1 MTTKTTLTFASGVGT
16 ATGANFL
23 LESEAGKNLIDCGL
37 VQGSQFAE
45 EINKDDFPYDA
56 SSIKN
61 LFVTH
66 AHADHIGRIP
76 KLVRAGFRGTI
87 YSTPATKHLA
97 AVMLSDILVQIRRE
111 AGSQKV
117 EPIFNNEDI
126 DKALELWKEIPYHE
140 PTTIGDFVVTL
151 RDAGHILG
159 STMFEF
165 VKNGKKI
172 VFTGDLGNSPTPLL
186 PDTETITDADYMV
199 MESVY
204 GDRNHEPKS
213 ERREK
218 LKRVINDTIK
228 RGGTIVIPAFSL
240 ERTQVIL
247 YELNNLI
254 ENKEIQSIPVFLDS
268 PLAIKVTS
276 VYKSFSASF
285 NKAVQQEQSEGD
297 NIFEFPGLKFVRTT
311 EESRGIVRHAGS
323 KIIIAGSGMSTGGR
337 VIHHE
342 REFLNDPQSTILIV
356 GYQVAGS
363 LGRELQDGA
372 KSVQIEGKDISVK
385 AKIETILGYSSHKD
399 SDHLIEFVGNTAK
412 TLKCVWV
419 AMGEPKSS
427 LFLTQRLRDYLGVNA
442 VYPKVGE
449 TVVLDM

>member
-1 MTTKTTLTFASGVGT
+1 VT
-16 ATGANFL
+16 A
-23 LESEAGKNLIDCGL
+23 
-37 VQGSQFAE
+37 
-45 EINKDDFPYDA
+45 
-56 SSIKN
+56 
-61 LFVTH
+61 
-66 AHADHIGRIP
+66 
-76 KLVRAGFRGTI
+76 
-87 YSTPATKHLA
+87 
-97 AVMLSDILVQIRRE
+97 
-111 AGSQKV
+111 
-117 EPIFNNEDI
+117 
-126 DKALELWKEIPYHE
+126 
-140 PTTIGDFVVTL
+140 

-186 PDTETITDADYMV
+186 PDTEKITDAHYMV

-204 GDRNHEPKS
+204 GDRNHEPKTQ
-213 ERREK
+213 RRAK
-218 LKRVINDTIK
+218 LKRVITDTIK

-254 ENKEIQSIPVFLDS
+254 EEKEIPEIPVFLDS

-276 VYKSFSASF
+276 VYKSFTQSF
-285 NKAVQQEQSEGD
+285 NSTVQKEQAEGD
-297 NIFEFPGLKFVRTT
+297 NIFEFPGLKFVHSAD
-311 EESRGIVRHAGS
+311 ESKSISRHVGS

-337 VIHHE
+337 VIQHE
-342 REFLNDPQSTILIV
+342 RGYLNDPQSTILMV

-372 KSVQIEGKDISVK
+372 KSVRIEGQNIAVK

-399 SDHLIEFVGNTAK
+399 SDNLIEFVENTSK
-412 TLKCVWV
+412 TLKCVWI
-419 AMGEPKSS
+419 AMGETKSS

-449 TVVLDM
+449 TVTLDM

>member
-1 MTTKTTLTFASGVGT
+1 MKGKTTITFCSGVGT

-23 LESEAGKNLIDCGL
+23 LETEAGKNLVDCGL
-37 VQGSQFAE
+37 VQGSKFAE
-45 EINKDDFPYDA
+45 EINNNDFPYDPTA
-56 SSIKN
+56 IKN
-61 LFVTH
+61 LFITH

-76 KLVRAGFRGTI
+76 KLVRDGFRGVI
-87 YSTPATKHLA
+87 WSTPETKRLA
-97 AVMLSDILVQIRRE
+97 AVMLPDILTQMRRE
-111 AGSQKV
+111 AEQQNI
-117 EPIFNNEDI
+117 EPMYGNEDI
-126 DKALELWKEIPYHE
+126 DKALELWQEIPYHQ
-140 PTTIGDFVVTL
+140 TTTVADFAVTL

-186 PDTETITDADYMV
+186 PDTEIITDADYMV

-213 ERREK
+213 ERRAK
-218 LKRVINDTIK
+218 LKRVINETVK

-254 ENKEIQSIPVFLDS
+254 EEKEVQAIPVFLDS
-268 PLAIKVTS
+268 PLAIKVTG
-276 VYKSFSASF
+276 VYKSFTADF
-285 NKAVQQEQSEGD
+285 NKNVQAEQAGGD
-297 NIFEFPGLKFVRTT
+297 NIFQFPGLKFVRTAD
-311 EESRGIVRHAGS
+311 ESKDIVRHQGS

-342 REFLNDPQSTILIV
+342 REFLGDPQSTILMV

-372 KSVQIEGKDISVK
+372 KSVHIEGQEIAVR
-385 AKIETILGYSSHKD
+385 AHVETIFGYSSHKD
-399 SDHLIEFVGNTAK
+399 SDHLVEFVGNTAK
-412 TLKCVWV
+412 ALKCVWV

-442 VYPKVGE
+442 VYPKIGE
-449 TVVLDM
+449 TVTLEI

>member
-1 MTTKTTLTFASGVGT
+1 MTTGS
-16 ATGANFL
+16 NFL
-23 LESEAGKNLIDCGL
+23 LETEAGKNLIDCGL
-37 VQGSQFAE
+37 IQGDRLIE
-45 EINKDDFPYDA
+45 EINAKDFPYDA
-56 SSIKN
+56 ASINN

-66 AHADHIGRIP
+66 AHADHIGRIA
-76 KLVRAGFRGTI
+76 KLVREGFRGTI
-87 YSTPATKHLA
+87 WSTPETMALS
-97 AVMLSDILVQIRRE
+97 AVMLPDILVQMRRKASE
-111 AGSQKV
+111 QNI
-117 EPIFNNEDI
+117 EPMYSNEDI
-126 DKALELWKEIPYHE
+126 DKALELWKGVPYHQ
-140 PTTIGDFVVTL
+140 PTEIADFTVTL

-186 PDTETITDADYMV
+186 PDTEDITDADYVV

-204 GDRNHEPKS
+204 GDRNHEPQS
-213 ERREK
+213 ERKAK
-218 LKRVINDTIK
+218 LKRIVVDTIK
-228 RGGTIVIPAFSL
+228 RGGTLVIPAFSL

-254 ENKEIQSIPVFLDS
+254 EDKEVPAIPVFLDS
-268 PLAIKVTS
+268 PLAIKVTG
-276 VYKSFSASF
+276 VYKSFTASF
-285 NKAVQQEQSEGD
+285 NKTVLDEQAGGD
-297 NIFEFPGLKFVRTT
+297 NIFEFPGLKFVRTAD
-311 EESRGIVRHAGS
+311 ESRDISRHQGP

-342 REFLNDPQSTILIV
+342 REFLGDPQSTILMV
-356 GYQVAGS
+356 GYQVAGC

-372 KSVQIEGKDISVK
+372 KSVRIEGQDVEVK
-385 AKIETILGYSSHKD
+385 AHVETILGYSSHKD
-399 SDHLIEFVGNTAK
+399 SDHLIEFVANTAK

-427 LFLTQRLRDYLGVNA
+427 LFLTQRLRDYIGVNA

-449 TVVLDM
+449 TVTLDI

>member
-1 MTTKTTLTFASGVGT
+1 MTAKTTITFCSGVGT
-16 ATGANFL
+16 TTGANFL
-23 LESEAGKNLIDCGL
+23 LETEAGKNLIDCGL
-37 VQGSQFAE
+37 VQGSKFME
-45 EINKDDFPYDA
+45 EINRNVFPYDVT
-56 SSIKN
+56 SIKN
-61 LFVTH
+61 LFITH

-76 KLVRAGFRGTI
+76 KLVHDGFRGI
-87 YSTPATKHLA
+87 IWSTPETRALC
-97 AVMLSDILVQIRRE
+97 AVMLPDILVQMRRE
-111 AGSQKV
+111 SGEQNI
-117 EPIFNNEDI
+117 EPMYSNDDI
-126 DKALELWKEIPYHE
+126 DKAFELWKVIPYHQI
-140 PTTIGDFVVTL
+140 TTVDDFDITL
-151 RDAGHILG
+151 LDAGHILG

-186 PDTETITDADYMV
+186 RDTEIITDADYMV

-213 ERREK
+213 ERRAK
-218 LKRVINDTIK
+218 LKRVINETIK

-254 ENKEIQSIPVFLDS
+254 EEKEIPTIPVFLDS

-276 VYKSFSASF
+276 VYKSFSQDF
-285 NKAVQQEQSEGD
+285 NKAVQQEQREGD
-297 NIFEFPGLKFVRTT
+297 NIFEFPGLKFVRTA
-311 EESRGIVRHAGS
+311 EESKDIVRHQGS

-342 REFLNDPQSTILIV
+342 REFLGDPQSTILMI
-356 GYQVAGS
+356 GYQVAGC

-372 KSVQIEGKDISVK
+372 KSVHIEGQDVAVK
-385 AKIETILGYSSHKD
+385 ANVETILGYSSHKD
-399 SDHLIEFVGNTAK
+399 SDHLIEFVGNTAEK
-412 TLKCVWV
+412 LKCVWV

-427 LFLTQRLRDYLGVNA
+427 LFLTQRLRDYIGVNA

-449 TVVLDM
+449 TVTLDM

>member
-1 MTTKTTLTFASGVGT
+1 MSKTTITFESGVGT

-23 LESEAGKNLIDCGL
+23 LETEAGKNLIDCGL
-37 VQGSQFAE
+37 VQGSKFAE
-45 EINKDDFPYDA
+45 EINKNDFPYDA
-56 SSIKN
+56 LSIKN
-61 LFVTH
+61 LFITH

-76 KLVRAGFRGTI
+76 KLIKAGFSGTI
-87 YSTPATKHLA
+87 YSTPETRALS
-97 AVMLSDILVQIRRE
+97 AVMLPDILMQMRRE
-111 AGSQKV
+111 AGEQKV
-117 EPIFNNEDI
+117 EPMYGNEDV
-126 DKALELWKEIPYHE
+126 DRALQLWKEIPYHQT
-140 PTTIGDFVVTL
+140 TTIADFAVTL

-159 STMFEF
+159 STMYEF

-186 PDTETITDADYMV
+186 RDTEVITDADYMV

-204 GDRNHEPKS
+204 GDRNHEPQA
-213 ERREK
+213 ERQAK

-228 RGGTIVIPAFSL
+228 RGGTVVIPAFSL

-254 ENKEIQSIPVFLDS
+254 ENKEIPQIPVFLDS
-268 PLAIKVTS
+268 PLAIKVTG
-276 VYKSFSASF
+276 VYKNFTQDF
-285 NKAVQQEQSEGD
+285 NKTVQAEQTHGD
-297 NIFEFPGLKFVRTT
+297 NIFEFPGLKFIRTAD
-311 EESRGIVRHAGS
+311 ESKDIVRHAGS

-342 REFLNDPQSTILIV
+342 RNFLGDPQSTLLMV

-363 LGRELQDGA
+363 LGRELMDGA
-372 KSVQIEGKDISVK
+372 KTVKIEGQMIDVK
-385 AKIETILGYSSHKD
+385 ANVETILGYSSHKD
-399 SDHLIEFVGNTAK
+399 SDHLIEFVGNTSK

-419 AMGEPKSS
+419 AMGETKSS

-442 VYPKVGE
+442 VYPKIGE
-449 TVVLDM
+449 TVTLDM

>member
-1 MTTKTTLTFASGVGT
+1 MSKTTITFESGVGT

-23 LESEAGKNLIDCGL
+23 LETEAGKNLIDCGL
-37 VQGSQFAE
+37 IQGSHFAE
-45 EINKDDFPYDA
+45 EVNKKDFPYDVTT
-56 SSIKN
+56 INN
-61 LFVTH
+61 LFITH

-76 KLVRAGFRGTI
+76 KLVHDGFRGFI
-87 YSTPATKHLA
+87 YSTPETKHLA
-97 AVMLSDILVQIRRE
+97 AVMLPDILIQMRRE
-111 AGSQKV
+111 AGEQNT
-117 EPIFNNEDI
+117 EPMYSNEDI
-126 DKALELWKEIPYHE
+126 DMALDLWKEIPYHQS
-140 PTTIGDFVVTL
+140 TNISDFSVTL
-151 RDAGHILG
+151 LDAGHILG

-186 PDTETITDADYMV
+186 RDTETIIDADYMV

-204 GDRNHEPKS
+204 GDRNHEPQS
-213 ERREK
+213 ERLAK
-218 LKRVINDTIK
+218 LKRVINDTVK

-254 ENKEIQSIPVFLDS
+254 EEKEIPPVPVFLDS

-276 VYKSFSASF
+276 VYKSFTQDF
-285 NKAVQQEQSEGD
+285 NKTVQKEQSEGD
-297 NIFEFPGLKFVRTT
+297 NIFEFPGLKFVRTA
-311 EESRGIVRHAGS
+311 EESKDIVRHRGS

-342 REFLNDPQSTILIV
+342 REFLSDPQSTILMV

-363 LGRELQDGA
+363 LGRELQDGS
-372 KSVQIEGKDISVK
+372 KSVRIEGQMVQVN
-385 AKIETILGYSSHKD
+385 AHVETIFGYSSHKD

-442 VYPKVGE
+442 VYPKIRE
-449 TVVLDM
+449 TVTLDI

>member
-1 MTTKTTLTFASGVGT
+1 MSKTTITFESGVGT

-23 LESEAGKNLIDCGL
+23 LETEAGKNLIDCGL
-37 VQGSQFAE
+37 VQGSRFAE
-45 EINKDDFPYDA
+45 EINKNSFPYDVA
-56 SSIKN
+56 SIKN

-76 KLVRAGFRGTI
+76 KLVHDGFRGAI
-87 YSTPATKHLA
+87 YSTPETKRLS
-97 AVMLSDILVQIRRE
+97 AVMLPDILTQMRRE
-111 AGSQKV
+111 AGEQNI
-117 EPIFNNEDI
+117 EPMYGNEDI
-126 DKALELWKEIPYHE
+126 DKALELWKEIPYHQ
-140 PTTIGDFVVTL
+140 TTDVSDFAVTL

-186 PDTETITDADYMV
+186 RDTEVITDADYMV

-204 GDRNHEPKS
+204 GDRNHEPQS

-218 LKRVINDTIK
+218 LKRVINDTVR
-228 RGGTIVIPAFSL
+228 RGGTIVIPAFCL

-247 YELNNLI
+247 YELNDLI
-254 ENKEIQSIPVFLDS
+254 EGKEVPSIPVFLDS
-268 PLAIKVTS
+268 PLAIKVTA
-276 VYKSFSASF
+276 VYKSFSQDF
-285 NKAVQQEQSEGD
+285 NKTVQQEQKEGD
-297 NIFEFPGLKFVRTT
+297 NIFDFPGLKFVRTA
-311 EESRGIVRHAGS
+311 EESKDIVRHQGS

-342 REFLNDPQSTILIV
+342 REFLGDPQSTILIV

-372 KSVQIEGKDISVK
+372 KSVRIEGQDVVVR
-385 AKIETILGYSSHKD
+385 AHVETILGYSSHKD

-442 VYPKVGE
+442 VYPKLGE
-449 TVVLDM
+449 TVTLDI

>member
-1 MTTKTTLTFASGVGT
+1 MSKTAITFCGGVGM

-23 LESEAGKNLIDCGL
+23 LETEAGKNLIDCGL
-37 VQGSQFAE
+37 VQGSKFAE
-45 EINKDDFPYDA
+45 EANRNNFPYDVT
-56 SSIKN
+56 SIKN

-76 KLVRAGFRGTI
+76 KLVRDGFRGVI
-87 YSTPATKHLA
+87 WSTPETKRLS
-97 AVMLSDILVQIRRE
+97 AVMLPDILMQMRRE
-111 AGSQKV
+111 TGEQNI
-117 EPIFNNEDI
+117 EPIYSSGDI
-126 DKALELWKEIPYHE
+126 DIALDLWKEIPYHQT
-140 PTTIGDFVVTL
+140 TTIADFAVTL
-151 RDAGHILG
+151 LDAGHILG

-186 PDTETITDADYMV
+186 RDTEIITDADYMV

-213 ERREK
+213 ERRAK

-228 RGGTIVIPAFSL
+228 RGGTIVIPAFCL

-254 ENKEIQSIPVFLDS
+254 EEKEIPNIPVFLDS
-268 PLAIKVTS
+268 PLAIKVTN
-276 VYKSFSASF
+276 VYKAFSADF
-285 NKAVQQEQSEGD
+285 NKNVQQEQSEGD
-297 NIFEFPGLKFVRTT
+297 NIFQFPGLKFIRTA
-311 EESRGIVRHAGS
+311 EESKDIARHQGS

-337 VIHHE
+337 VIQHE
-342 REFLNDPQSTILIV
+342 REFLGDPQSTILIV
-356 GYQVAGS
+356 GYQAAGS

-372 KSVQIEGKDISVK
+372 KLVRIEGQMIPIK
-385 AKIETILGYSSHKD
+385 ANIEIILGYSSHKD
-399 SDHLIEFVGNTAK
+399 SDHLIEFVENTAK

-442 VYPKVGE
+442 VYPKIGE
-449 TVVLDM
+449 TVTLDI

>member
-1 MTTKTTLTFASGVGT
+1 MSKTTITFCSGVGT

-23 LESEAGKNLIDCGL
+23 LETEAGKNLIDCGL
-37 VQGSQFAE
+37 VQGSKFAE
-45 EINKDDFPYDA
+45 EINKNDFPYDVA
-56 SSIKN
+56 LIKN

-76 KLVRAGFRGTI
+76 KLVRDGFRGVI
-87 YSTPATKHLA
+87 YSTPETKRLA
-97 AVMLSDILVQIRRE
+97 AVMLPDILMQIRRE
-111 AGSQKV
+111 AGQQNI
-117 EPIFNNEDI
+117 EPMYDDNDI
-126 DKALELWKEIPYHE
+126 DKALELWKEIPYHQ
-140 PTTIGDFVVTL
+140 TTQVADLSVTL

-186 PDTETITDADYMV
+186 RDTETITDASYMV

-204 GDRNHEPKS
+204 GDRNHEPKD
-213 ERREK
+213 ERRAK
-218 LKRVINDTIK
+218 LKRVINDTVK
-228 RGGTIVIPAFSL
+228 RGGTIVIPAFCL

-254 ENKEIQSIPVFLDS
+254 EGKEIPAIPVYLDS

-276 VYKSFSASF
+276 VYKAFSADF
-285 NKAVQQEQSEGD
+285 NKTVQQEEKEGD
-297 NIFEFPGLKFVRTT
+297 NIFDFPGLKFVRTV
-311 EESRGIVRHAGS
+311 EESKDIVRHQGS

-342 REFLNDPQSTILIV
+342 REFLGDPQSTILIV
-356 GYQVAGS
+356 GYQTAGS

-372 KSVQIEGKDISVK
+372 KSVRIEGQIINIK
-385 AKIETILGYSSHKD
+385 ASIEVILGYSSHKD

-427 LFLTQRLRDYLGVNA
+427 LFLTQRLRDYIGVNA
-442 VYPKVGE
+442 VYPKLGE
-449 TVVLDM
+449 TVTLDI

>member
-1 MTTKTTLTFASGVGT
+1 MSKTTITFCSGVGT

-23 LESEAGKNLIDCGL
+23 LETDEGKNLIDCGL
-37 VQGSQFAE
+37 VQGSKFAD
-45 EINKDDFPYDA
+45 EINKNDFPYDA
-56 SSIKN
+56 TLIKN

-76 KLVRAGFRGTI
+76 KLVRAGFRGSI
-87 YSTPATKHLA
+87 YSTPATKRLA
-97 AVMLSDILVQIRRE
+97 AVMLPDILMQMRRE
-111 AGSQKV
+111 ASSQDI
-117 EPIFNNEDI
+117 EPMYDNNDI
-126 DKALELWKEIPYHE
+126 DIALDLWKEIPYHQK
-140 PTTIGDFVVTL
+140 TKIADFEVTP

-159 STMFEF
+159 SAMFEF

-186 PDTETITDADYMV
+186 PDTEDIIDADYMV

-204 GDRNHEPKS
+204 GDRNHESPV
-213 ERREK
+213 ERRAK
-218 LKRVINDTIK
+218 FRRVINETIN
-228 RGGTIVIPAFSL
+228 RGGTIVIPAFSI

-254 ENKEIQSIPVFLDS
+254 EDKEVPEIPVFLDS

-276 VYKSFSASF
+276 VYKSFTNDF
-285 NKAVQQEQSEGD
+285 NQTVQQEQQDGD
-297 NIFEFPGLKFVRTT
+297 NIFEFPGLKFIRTAD
-311 EESRGIVRHAGS
+311 ESKSIARHPGS

-342 REFLNDPQSTILIV
+342 REYLGDPQSTILMV

-363 LGRELQDGA
+363 LGREMQDGA
-372 KSVQIEGKDISVK
+372 KSVKIEGQQIEVK
-385 AKIETILGYSSHKD
+385 AHIETIFGYSSHKD
-399 SDHLIEFVGNTAK
+399 SDHLIEFVEKTAK

-427 LFLTQRLRDYLGVNA
+427 LFLTQRLRDYLDVNA
-442 VYPKVGE
+442 VYPKLGE
-449 TVVLDM
+449 TVILDM

>member
-1 MTTKTTLTFASGVGT
+1 MSKTTITFCSGVGT

-23 LESEAGKNLIDCGL
+23 LETEIGKNLIDCGL
-37 VQGSQFAE
+37 VQGSKFAE
-45 EINKDDFPYDA
+45 DINTSNFPYDA
-56 SSIKN
+56 SAIKN

-87 YSTPATKHLA
+87 YSTPETKSLA
-97 AVMLSDILVQIRRE
+97 AVMLPDILTQMRRE
-111 AGSQKV
+111 AGEQNTT
-117 EPIFNNEDI
+117 PMYDNTDI
-126 DKALELWKEIPYHE
+126 DKAMELWKEIPYHQ
-140 PTTIGDFVVTL
+140 PTDVADFKVTL

-186 PDTETITDADYMV
+186 RDTETITDADYMV

-204 GDRNHEPKS
+204 GDRNHEPQE
-213 ERREK
+213 ERQAK
-218 LKRVINDTIK
+218 LKRVLGDTIK
-228 RGGTIVIPAFSL
+228 RGGTVVIPAFSI

-247 YELNNLI
+247 YEINNLI
-254 ENKEIQSIPVFLDS
+254 ENKAIPEIPVFLDS
-268 PLAIKVTS
+268 PLAIKVTA
-276 VYKSFSASF
+276 VYKAFTQDF
-285 NKAVQQEQSEGD
+285 NKTVQQEESQGEHP
-297 NIFEFPGLKFVRTT
+297 FEFPGLKFVRTAQ
-311 EESRGIVRHAGS
+311 ESADIIRHKGS

-337 VIHHE
+337 IIHHE
-342 REFLNDPQSTILIV
+342 REFLGDPQSTILIV

-372 KSVQIEGKDISVK
+372 KSVKTEGQNIEIRASV
-385 AKIETILGYSSHKD
+385 ETILGYSSHKD

-442 VYPKVGE
+442 VYPKIGE
-449 TVVLDM
+449 TVVLDI

>member
-1 MTTKTTLTFASGVGT
+1 MSKTTITFCSGVGT

-23 LESEAGKNLIDCGL
+23 LETEAGKNLIDCGL
-37 VQGSQFAE
+37 VQGSKFAE
-45 EINKDDFPYDA
+45 DINTNDFPYDA
-56 SSIKN
+56 SAIKN

-76 KLVRAGFRGTI
+76 KLVRAGFRGVI
-87 YSTPATKHLA
+87 WSTPATKSLA
-97 AVMLSDILVQIRRE
+97 AVMLPDILTQMRRE
-111 AGSQKV
+111 ADRQDIK
-117 EPIFNNEDI
+117 PMYNDADI
-126 DKALELWKEIPYHE
+126 DMALDLWKTIEYHV
-140 PTTIGDFVVTL
+140 PTTIADFQVTA

-186 PDTETITDADYMV
+186 PDTETITDANYMV

-204 GDRNHEPKS
+204 GDRNHEPQT
-213 ERREK
+213 ERRAK
-218 LKRVINDTIK
+218 LARVINDTIK
-228 RGGTIVIPAFSL
+228 RGGTTVIPAFSL

-247 YELNNLI
+247 YELNNLLEEKI
-254 ENKEIQSIPVFLDS
+254 IPEIPVFLDS
-268 PLAIKVTS
+268 PLAIKVTA
-276 VYKSFSASF
+276 VYKSYTQSF
-285 NKAVQQEQSEGD
+285 NQAVKKEEAEGD
-297 NIFEFPGLKFVRTT
+297 NIFQFPGLKFVRTT
-311 EESRGIVRHAGS
+311 QESADIVRHKGS

-342 REFLNDPQSTILIV
+342 REFLGDPQSTILLV

-363 LGRELQDGA
+363 LGREIQDGL
-372 KSVQIEGKDISVK
+372 KMVKIEGQMIPVK
-385 AKIETILGYSSHKD
+385 AYVETIFGYSSHKD
-399 SDHLIEFVGNTAK
+399 SDHLIEFVGNTVK
-412 TLKCVWV
+412 TLKTVWV

-442 VYPKVGE
+442 VYPKIGE
-449 TVVLDM
+449 TVTLDM

>member
-1 MTTKTTLTFASGVGT
+1 MSKTTITFCSGVGT
-16 ATGANFL
+16 ATGSNFL
-23 LESEAGKNLIDCGL
+23 LETEAGKNLIDCGL
-37 VQGSQFAE
+37 VQGSKFAE
-45 EINKDDFPYDA
+45 EINEKDFPYNPA
-56 SSIKN
+56 EIKN

-76 KLVRAGFRGTI
+76 KLVKAGFRGVI
-87 YSTPATKHLA
+87 YSTLETKHLS
-97 AVMLSDILVQIRRE
+97 AVMLPDMLIQMRRE
-111 AGSQKV
+111 ASERNT
-117 EPIFNNEDI
+117 EPMYGNEDI
-126 DKALELWKEIPYHE
+126 NKALELWKEIPYHQT
-140 PTTIGDFVVTL
+140 TTIGDFEVTL

-186 PDTETITDADYMV
+186 RDTEIITDADYMV

-204 GDRNHEPKS
+204 GDRNHEPAS
-213 ERREK
+213 ERKEK
-218 LKRVINDTIK
+218 LKRILNDTVK

-254 ENKEIQSIPVFLDS
+254 EDKEVPQIPVFLDS
-268 PLAIKVTS
+268 PLAIKVTG
-276 VYKSFSASF
+276 VYKTFSKDF
-285 NKAVQQEQSEGD
+285 NKDVQKEQSEGD
-297 NIFEFPGLKFVRTT
+297 NIFEFPGLKFIRTV
-311 EESRGIVRHAGS
+311 EESRSIVRHVGS

-342 REFLNDPQSTILIV
+342 REFLSDPQSTILMV
-356 GYQVAGS
+356 GYQVAGC

-372 KSVQIEGKDISVK
+372 KSVHIEGQTVPVT
-385 AKIETILGYSSHKD
+385 AHVETILGFSSHKD
-399 SDHLIEFVGNTAK
+399 SDHLIEFVSNTAK

-442 VYPKVGE
+442 VYPQVGD
-449 TVVLDM
+449 TVTLDM

>member
-1 MTTKTTLTFASGVGT
+1 MSKTTITFCSGVGT

-23 LESEAGKNLIDCGL
+23 LETEDGKNLIDCGL
-37 VQGSQFAE
+37 VQGSKFAE
-45 EINKDDFPYDA
+45 EVNQNAFPYDV

-61 LFVTH
+61 LFITH

-76 KLVRAGFRGTI
+76 KLVHDGFRGTI
-87 YSTPATKHLA
+87 WSTPETRALS
-97 AVMLSDILVQIRRE
+97 AVMLPDILMQMRRE
-111 AGSQKV
+111 AGEQNTK
-117 EPIFNNEDI
+117 PMYDNTDI
-126 DKALELWKEIPYHE
+126 DKAFELWKEIPYHQ
-140 PTTIGDFVVTL
+140 PTDLAGFTITL

-159 STMFEF
+159 STMYEF

-172 VFTGDLGNSPTPLL
+172 IFTGDLGNSPTPLL
-186 PDTETITDADYMV
+186 RDTEKITDANYMV

-204 GDRNHEPKS
+204 GDRNHEPKA
-213 ERREK
+213 ERLAK
-218 LKRVINDTIK
+218 LKRVLNETIK
-228 RGGTIVIPAFSL
+228 RGGTVVIPAFSI

-254 ENKEIQSIPVFLDS
+254 EAKEVPQVPVFLDS

-276 VYKSFSASF
+276 VYKSYTKDF
-285 NKAVQQEQSEGD
+285 NKAVQQEQTDGD
-297 NIFEFPGLKFVRTT
+297 NIFQFPGLKFVRTA
-311 EESRGIVRHAGS
+311 EESAGIVRHKGS

-342 REFLNDPQSTILIV
+342 REFLGDPQSTILIV
-356 GYQVAGS
+356 GYQVAGC

-372 KSVQIEGKDISVK
+372 KSVRIEGQQIDIK
-385 AKIETILGYSSHKD
+385 AHVETILGYSSHKD
-399 SDHLIEFVGNTAK
+399 SDHLIEFVADTVK

-427 LFLTQRLRDYLGVNA
+427 LFLTQRLRDYVGVNA
-442 VYPKVGE
+442 VYPKIGE
-449 TVVLDM
+449 TVTLDI

>member
-1 MTTKTTLTFASGVGT
+1 MSKTTITFCSGVGT

-23 LESEAGKNLIDCGL
+23 LETEAGKNLIDCGL
-37 VQGSQFAE
+37 VQGSKFAE
-45 EINKDDFPYDA
+45 DINTSDFPYVAAD
-56 SSIKN
+56 IKN

-76 KLVRAGFRGTI
+76 KLVRAGFRGVI
-87 YSTPATKHLA
+87 YSTPATKSLA
-97 AVMLSDILVQIRRE
+97 AVMLPDILTQMRHE
-111 AGSQKV
+111 ASQQNV
-117 EPIFNNEDI
+117 EPMYNDQDI
-126 DKALELWKEIPYHE
+126 DIALDLWKTIPYHQK
-140 PTTIGDFVVTL
+140 TAVADFEVTL

-186 PDTETITDADYMV
+186 PDTETITDANYMV

-213 ERREK
+213 EREAK

-228 RGGTIVIPAFSL
+228 RGGTIVIPAFSM

-254 ENKEIQSIPVFLDS
+254 EAKEIPQIPVFLDS
-268 PLAIKVTS
+268 PLAIKVTA
-276 VYKSFSASF
+276 VYKSYTQDF
-285 NKAVQQEQSEGD
+285 NKAVRQEEAEGD
-297 NIFEFPGLKFVRTT
+297 NIFQFPGLKFVRTVQ
-311 EESRGIVRHAGS
+311 ESHDIVRHAGS

-342 REFLNDPQSTILIV
+342 REFLGDPQSTILLV

-363 LGRELQDGA
+363 LGREIQDGV
-372 KSVQIEGKDISVK
+372 KSVKIEGQIVNVK
-385 AKIETILGYSSHKD
+385 AYIETIFGYSSHKD

-412 TLKCVWV
+412 TLNTVWV

-442 VYPKVGE
+442 VYPKIGE
-449 TVVLDM
+449 TVTLDM

>member
-1 MTTKTTLTFASGVGT
+1 MSKTTITFCSGVGT

-23 LESEAGKNLIDCGL
+23 LETEAGKNLVDCGL
-37 VQGSQFAE
+37 VQGSRFAE
-45 EINKDDFPYDA
+45 EANRDVFPYDVT
-56 SSIKN
+56 SIKN
-61 LFVTH
+61 LFITH

-76 KLVRAGFRGTI
+76 KLVRDGFRGTI
-87 YSTPATKHLA
+87 YSTPETKHLA
-97 AVMLSDILVQIRRE
+97 AVMLPDILTQMRRE
-111 AGSQKV
+111 AGEQNV
-117 EPIFNNEDI
+117 EPMYGNEDI
-126 DKALELWKEIPYHE
+126 DKALELWQEIPYHQ
-140 PTTIGDFVVTL
+140 PTTVADFVVTL
-151 RDAGHILG
+151 RDAGHVLG

-186 PDTETITDADYMV
+186 CDTETITDADYMV

-213 ERREK
+213 ERRAK
-218 LKRVINDTIK
+218 LKRVINDTVK

-254 ENKEIQSIPVFLDS
+254 EEKEIPSIPVFLDS
-268 PLAIKVTS
+268 PLAIKVTG
-276 VYKSFSASF
+276 VYKSFRQDF
-285 NKAVQQEQSEGD
+285 NKTVQQEQSGGD

-311 EESRGIVRHAGS
+311 EESKGIVRHQGS
-323 KIIIAGSGMSTGGR
+323 KIIMAGSGMSTGGR
-337 VIHHE
+337 VIQHE

-356 GYQVAGS
+356 GYQAAGS

-372 KSVQIEGKDISVK
+372 KSVRIEGQDIVVRAS
-385 AKIETILGYSSHKD
+385 IETILGYSSHKD
-399 SDHLIEFVGNTAK
+399 SDHLIEFVENTAE

-427 LFLTQRLRDYLGVNA
+427 LFLTQRLRDYLGINA

-449 TVVLDM
+449 IVILDI

>member
-1 MTTKTTLTFASGVGT
+1 MSKTTITFESGVGT

-23 LESEAGKNLIDCGL
+23 LETENGKNLIDCGL
-37 VQGSQFAE
+37 VQGSRFAE
-45 EINKDDFPYDA
+45 EINKSDFPYKA
-56 SSIKN
+56 EEIKN
-61 LFVTH
+61 LFITH

-76 KLVRAGFRGTI
+76 KLVKAGFRGVI
-87 YSTPATKHLA
+87 YSTPETKALA
-97 AVMLSDILVQIRRE
+97 AVMLPDILMQMKRE
-111 AGSQKV
+111 AGEQNV
-117 EPIFNNEDI
+117 PPMYNNEDI
-126 DKALELWKEIPYHE
+126 DKAFELWKEIPYHQKM
-140 PTTIGDFVVTL
+140 TIADFEVTA

-159 STMFEF
+159 STMYEF

-186 PDTETITDADYMV
+186 RDTETITDADYMV

-204 GDRNHEPKS
+204 GDRNHEPQA
-213 ERREK
+213 ERQAK
-218 LKRVINDTIK
+218 LKRVIGETIK

-247 YELNNLI
+247 YELNNLF
-254 ENKEIQSIPVFLDS
+254 ENKEVPPVPVFLDS
-268 PLAIKVTS
+268 PLAIKVTA
-276 VYKSFSASF
+276 VYKSFTQDF
-285 NKAVQQEQSEGD
+285 NKTVQDEQAEGD
-297 NIFEFPGLKFVRTT
+297 NIFEFPGLKFIRTA
-311 EESRGIVRHAGS
+311 EESAGIVRHAGS

-342 REFLNDPQSTILIV
+342 REFLGDPQSTILLV

-363 LGRELQDGA
+363 LGREIQDGA
-372 KSVQIEGKDISVK
+372 KSVKIEGQMIDIKASV
-385 AKIETILGYSSHKD
+385 ETIFGYSSHKD
-399 SDHLIEFVGNTAK
+399 SDHLIEFVENTAK

-442 VYPKVGE
+442 VYPKIGE
-449 TVVLDM
+449 TVTLDI

>member
-1 MTTKTTLTFASGVGT
+1 MTAKTTITFCSGVGT

-23 LESEAGKNLIDCGL
+23 LETEVGKNLIDCGL
-37 VQGSQFAE
+37 VQGSKFAE
-45 EINKDDFPYDA
+45 EINKDDFPYDVG
-56 SSIKN
+56 SIKN

-76 KLVRAGFRGTI
+76 KLVRDGFRGAI
-87 YSTPATKHLA
+87 YSTPETKSLA
-97 AVMLSDILVQIRRE
+97 AVMLPDILTQIRRE
-111 AGSQKV
+111 AGEQNV
-117 EPIFNNEDI
+117 EPMYDNEDI
-126 DKALELWKEIPYHE
+126 DKALELWQGIPYHQ
-140 PTTIGDFVVTL
+140 TTDIAGFAVTL
-151 RDAGHILG
+151 LDAGHILG

-186 PDTETITDADYMV
+186 RDTEIITDADYMV

-213 ERREK
+213 ERRAK
-218 LKRVINDTIK
+218 LKWVINDTIK
-228 RGGTIVIPAFSL
+228 RGGTVVIPAFSL

-254 ENKEIQSIPVFLDS
+254 EEKEIPTIPVFLDS

-276 VYKSFSASF
+276 VYKAFTTDF
-285 NKAVQQEQSEGD
+285 NKTVQQEQSEGD
-297 NIFEFPGLKFVRTT
+297 NIFQFPGLKFVRTA
-311 EESRGIVRHAGS
+311 EESKDIVRHQGS

-342 REFLNDPQSTILIV
+342 REFLGDPQSTILIV
-356 GYQVAGS
+356 GYQTAGS

-372 KSVQIEGKDISVK
+372 KSVNIEGQMIKVK
-385 AKIETILGYSSHKD
+385 ADIETIFGYSSHKD
-399 SDHLIEFVGNTAK
+399 SDHLVEFVGHTAK

-442 VYPKVGE
+442 VYPKIGE
-449 TVVLDM
+449 TVTLDI